1 MHMHGLNAWSECLLE
16 GKCVQ
21 EKYCLTSNW
30 CHGNDRKPTSGS
42 LQVLG
47 NGIEAIRHPSGTPK
61 KKPNYQSPSGV
72 SKTRKCPFALGG
84 EFQERASCKI
94 M

>member
-1 MHMHGLNAWSECLLE
+1 M
-16 GKCVQ
+16 Q
-21 EKYCLTSNW
+21 EKYSLTSNW

-47 NGIEAIRHPSGTPK
+47 NGIEAIRHPSGIPK
-61 KKPNYQSPSGV
+61 KEPNSYQSPSGV

-84 EFQERASCKI
+84 EF
-94 M
+94 